1 MKITIKF
8 RLTRKLCEILQLNP
22 WEKSSK
28 ALYWRVREVLKK
40 GRIQE
45 YQPSGARGHSLT
57 ARNAAPPAT
66 PHRLQNV
73 FNVGFSIVLNIGFN
87 IRFNIGF
94 NIGFN
99 VGFNIAKS
107 KMAARGP
114 QNGRRGLE
122 MVPTL
127 GYWALPST
135 FAKEVFWS
143 EQLRIS
149 TNQRPRNPKWPPGGP
164 KMADGVWKGV
174 QP

>member
-1 MKITIKF
+1 MILGIFKILFWKFGILKVSFLFKSVFYFDKLNEITIKF

-87 IRFNIGF
+87 I
-94 NIGFN
+94 
-99 VGFNIAKS
+99 GFNIAKS

-114 QNGRRGLE
+114 QNGRWGLERGL
-122 MVPTL
+122 TQ
-127 GYWALPST
+127 GYWPFQAA
-135 FAKEVFWS
+135 FAK
-143 EQLRIS
+143 
-149 TNQRPRNPKWPPGGP
+149 
-164 KMADGVWKGV
+164 
-174 QP
+174 

>member
-1 MKITIKF
+1 MILGIFKVLFWKFGILKVSFLFKSVFYFDELNEITIKF

-87 IRFNIGF
+87 I
-94 NIGFN
+94 
-99 VGFNIAKS
+99 AKS

-122 MVPTL
+122 RGLTL
-127 GYWALPST
+127 GFWVLPST
-135 FAKEVFWS
+135 FA
-143 EQLRIS
+143 
-149 TNQRPRNPKWPPGGP
+149 
-164 KMADGVWKGV
+164 
-174 QP
+174 